1 MAHRLW
7 VPDIFSVLLKN
18 LVIFDDGNGELIFTM
33 DWNGDQSRWELSTA
47 AQLTLESHPF
57 KLVEYDAEVRTSEGL
72 DLVKTAFKLIA
83 KQVHSKPFRIMRYRK
98 SLAVFGELQYRCR
111 QCCLECSQNLDRFA
125 RF

>member
-1 MAHRLW
+1 MSQVRLQSIG
-7 VPDIFSVLLKN
+7 IFTVLLKN
-18 LVIFDDGNGELIFTM
+18 LVIFDDDNGELIFTM

-83 KQVHSKPFRIMRYRK
+83 KQVYSKLFRIMRYRK
-98 SLAVFGELQYRCR
+98 S
-111 QCCLECSQNLDRFA
+111 
-125 RF
+125 